1 MTTEATKKK
10 TQPESQK
17 EPAPVNVIVNQK
29 DGKVT
34 ATFDRPLNYLI
45 MDPVSAIRIG
55 EMLKEKGIE
64 ILRQDAT

>member
-1 MTTEATKKK
+1 MTTEAKEK
-10 TQPESQK
+10 TQSESQK
-17 EPAPVNVIVNQK
+17 GPAPVNVIVNQK

-34 ATFDRPLNYLI
+34 ATFDRPLNYLV